1 MIHLS
6 YVMSIYPKSIP
17 RGFIKK
23 SCTGL
28 LFALCLSIAL
38 ASSDCFADR
47 KKRILVLHS
56 YHQGLEWT
64 DNITKGIQ
72 SVFQPYQAH
81 FEINYEYLDT
91 KRNSGREYMDTMLK
105 FISKKNEHIDYDAI
119 IVSDNNALKLI
130 NEGSIAFKGKPPVVF
145 CGINNYTDALISG
158 IQQATGV
165 AEKTDHRATIE
176 LMHKLHPKTERLVV
190 IIDNTPTGDAI
201 REEFREIESS
211 YENQFEFIFWR
222 DFLLAEI
229 PQLLATLGDGS
240 LIYIT
245 TFNRD
250 RVNNF
255 ISYSEGIEMISRYAK
270 VPVYGSWD
278 FYLGKGIVGG
288 KITSGRLQGE
298 QAGRLA
304 LEILSGHQATELP
317 IVTDN
322 PSQYMFDYNYLEK
335 YNIDKSSLPA
345 HSRFINAPPTPYER
359 YRTVLVIVTLLSL
372 SSALIIMWK
381 FKRQQSIL
389 VAKQALAME
398 LEKKVKDRTKEL
410 ERANKELQRLSNLDG
425 LTQIYNRRYFDNTLK
440 SELNRL
446 QRTSTPLSLIL
457 CDIDAFKIY
466 NDTYGHLA
474 GDDCIRT
481 IAATVQEYCKRNS
494 DVAARYGGE
503 EFAMILPN
511 TGPTQAMAIAEEL
524 RLAIERK
531 MIPHKHAAV
540 KNVVTLSFGV
550 ASIIPDID
558 TTPSKL
564 IALADKALYE
574 SKHGGRNRST
584 LKTA

>member
-1 MIHLS
+1 MPH
-6 YVMSIYPKSIP
+6 YPNSVTRRFLNKS
-17 RGFIKK
+17 GL
-23 SCTGL
+23 GL
-28 LFALCLSIAL
+28 LITLCMAFAL
-38 ASSDCFADR
+38 ASPDCLADR

-72 SVFQPYQAH
+72 SVFLPYQSQ

-105 FISKKNEHIDYDAI
+105 FISKKNEHIEYDVI
-119 IVSDNNALKLI
+119 VVSDNNALKLI
-130 NEGSIAFKGKPPVVF
+130 NDGSIAFKGAPPVVF
-145 CGINNYTDALISG
+145 CGINNYTDGLISG
-158 IQQATGV
+158 IEQATGV
-165 AEKTDHRATIE
+165 VEKTDHRATID
-176 LMHKLHPKTERLVV
+176 LMHKLHPKRNRVVV

-201 REEFREIESS
+201 REEFRVIENSN
-211 YENQFEFIFWR
+211 EEQLEFIFWR

-229 PQLLATLGDGS
+229 PGLLATLGDDN
-240 LIYIT
+240 LIYVT

-250 RVNNF
+250 RENNF
-255 ISYSEGIEMISRYAK
+255 ISYSEGIELISRYTK

-278 FYLGKGIVGG
+278 FYLGRGIVGG

-298 QAGRLA
+298 QAGKLA

-317 IVTDN
+317 IFTDN
-322 PSQYMFDYNYLEK
+322 PNQYMFDYNYLEK

-345 HSRFINAPPTPYER
+345 RSQIINSPPTTYER
-359 YRTVLVIVTLLSL
+359 YRTLLVIVTILSL
-372 SSALIIMWK
+372 CTAVIIMWK

-389 VAKQALAME
+389 VAKQALALE
-398 LEKKVKDRTKEL
+398 LEIKVRDRTKEL

-440 SELNRL
+440 TELNRL
-446 QRTSTPLSLIL
+446 QRSATPISLVL

-474 GDDCIRT
+474 GDDCIRS
-481 IAATVQEYCKRNS
+481 IAATVQKYCKRSS

-511 TGPTQAMAIAEEL
+511 TGPMQAMAIAESL
-524 RLAIERK
+524 RRAIEQK
-531 MIPHKHAAV
+531 MIPHKHASM

-550 ASIIPDID
+550 ASIIPDHH
-558 TTPSKL
+558 TTPSML
-564 IALADKALYE
+564 IELADKALYE
-574 SKHGGRNRST
+574 SKRGGRNRST